1 MPSPQTQP
9 VVIVED
15 DSGMSNA
22 LARILRLAGFAPV
35 AFASAEA
42 FLQSDQC
49 ADAGCFIFDVHL
61 PGLSGF
67 QLQQRLFARGN
78 RAPVIFITAYDEPES
93 REQAMR
99 AGAAACLIKPFA
111 GHTLVKQ
118 VASVMGIPPTQ

>member
-67 QLQQRLFARGN
+67 QLRQRMLARGN

-93 REQAMR
+93 REQATK
-99 AGAAACLIKPFA
+99 AGAVAYLIKPFA
-111 GHTLVKQ
+111 GHALVQQ
-118 VASVMGIPPTQ
+118 VASAMGLPRTQ